1 MTYLIQLLTKYD
13 IRSTIPSLIMS
24 TQLMKYNLSLQPNL
38 SLGFISLIEYN
49 MRYDKRM
56 DNRSYLIFG

>member
-13 IRSTIPSLIMS
+13 KRSTIPSLIMS
-24 TQLMKYNLSLQPNL
+24 TQLMKYNLSRQPNL
-38 SLGFISLIEYN
+38 SLGYISLIEYN
-49 MRYDKRM
+49 MRYDKRR

>member
-13 IRSTIPSLIMS
+13 KRSTIPSLIMS

-38 SLGFISLIEYN
+38 SLGYISLIEYN

>member
-13 IRSTIPSLIMS
+13 KRSTIPSLIMS